1 MSEDTYRVV
10 RMYFDSQKFPKKT
23 IKRGL
28 TLEEAQ
34 EWCSDP
40 ETSSRT
46 CQGRAGL
53 KRTLT
58 CGPWFDGYEE
68 E

>member
-1 MSEDTYRVV
+1 MTMTYRIE
-10 RMYFDSQKFPKKT
+10 RMYFSDDFDT
-23 IKRGL
+23 EVIRTGL

-46 CQGRAGL
+46 ATLAEGVQ
-53 KRTLT
+53 RTARR
-58 CGPWFDGYEE
+58 GPWFDGYTEE
-68 E
+68 